1 MSIIEIVFYAFA
13 LIVVVSAMG
22 VVFSHKLM
30 YAAFSLLFTFFG
42 VAGIYVLLNADFLAV
57 VQIMIYV
64 GGILVLIIFGIML
77 TTKVTDVESI
87 SGNTGKWIYAGSA
100 LVATIL
106 FAVLVYMFTTTNWT
120 VYSTPYRDTTI
131 DLLGSALLTKYV
143 LTFFMAAVLLL
154 IAFIGAAFIA
164 KKGK

>member
-1 MSIIEIVFYAFA
+1 MNIIEIVFYVFA
-13 LIVVVSAMG
+13 LIIIVSAMG

-87 SGNTGKWIYAGSA
+87 SGSTGKLLYLSSA
-100 LVATIL
+100 VVSAIL
-106 FAVLVYMFTTTNWT
+106 FFVLVYMFNTSSWN
-120 VYSTPYRDTTI
+120 VYTTPYRETTL
-131 DLLGSALLTKYV
+131 DMLGNALLTKYV
-143 LTFFMAAVLLL
+143 LTFFMAAILLL
-154 IAFIGAAFIA
+154 VAFIGAAFIA

>member
-1 MSIIEIVFYAFA
+1 MSIIEIVFYCFA
-13 LIVVVSAMG
+13 LIIVVSAMG

-77 TTKVTDVESI
+77 TTKVTDVENI

-100 LVATIL
+100 LVAAIL
-106 FAVLVYMFTTTNWT
+106 FVVLVYTFNTTNWT

-131 DLLGSALLTKYV
+131 DLLGGALLTKYV

>member
-1 MSIIEIVFYAFA
+1 MNIIEIVFYVFA
-13 LIVVVSAMG
+13 LIIIVSAMG

-87 SGNTGKWIYAGSA
+87 SGSTGKLLYLSSA
-100 LVATIL
+100 VVSAIL
-106 FAVLVYMFTTTNWT
+106 FLVLVYMFNTSNWN
-120 VYSTPYRDTTI
+120 VYTTPYRETTL
-131 DLLGSALLTKYV
+131 DMLGNALLTKYV
-143 LTFFMAAVLLL
+143 LTFFMAAILLL
-154 IAFIGAAFIA
+154 VAFIGAAFIA

>member
-1 MSIIEIVFYAFA
+1 MNIIEIVFYVFA
-13 LIVVVSAMG
+13 LIIIVSAMG

-87 SGNTGKWIYAGSA
+87 SGNTGKLIYLSSA
-100 LVATIL
+100 IVSAIL
-106 FAVLVYMFTTTNWT
+106 FLVLVYMFNTSSWN
-120 VYSTPYRDTTI
+120 VYTTPYRETTL
-131 DLLGSALLTKYV
+131 DLLGNALLTKYV
-143 LTFFMAAVLLL
+143 LTFFMAAILLL
-154 IAFIGAAFIA
+154 VAFIGAAFIA

>member
-1 MSIIEIVFYAFA
+1 MNIIEIVFYVFA
-13 LIVVVSAMG
+13 LIIIVSAMG

-30 YAAFSLLFTFFG
+30 YSAFSLLFTFFG

-87 SGNTGKWIYAGSA
+87 SGSTGKLIYLSSA
-100 LVATIL
+100 IVSAIL
-106 FAVLVYMFTTTNWT
+106 FLVLVYMFNTSNWN
-120 VYSTPYRDTTI
+120 VYTTPYRETTL
-131 DLLGSALLTKYV
+131 DMLGNALLTKYV
-143 LTFFMAAVLLL
+143 LTFFMAAILLL
-154 IAFIGAAFIA
+154 VAFIGAAFIA

>member
-1 MSIIEIVFYAFA
+1 MNIIEIVFYVFA
-13 LIVVVSAMG
+13 LIIIVSAMG

-30 YAAFSLLFTFFG
+30 YSAFSLLFTFFG

-87 SGNTGKWIYAGSA
+87 SGSTGKLIYLSSA
-100 LVATIL
+100 IVSAIL
-106 FAVLVYMFTTTNWT
+106 FLVLVYMFNTSSWN
-120 VYSTPYRDTTI
+120 VYTTPYRETTL
-131 DLLGSALLTKYV
+131 DMLGNALLTKYV
-143 LTFFMAAVLLL
+143 LTFFMAAILLL
-154 IAFIGAAFIA
+154 VAFIGAAFIA

>member
-1 MSIIEIVFYAFA
+1 MNIIEIVFYVFA
-13 LIVVVSAMG
+13 LIIIVSAMG

-30 YAAFSLLFTFFG
+30 YSAFSLLFTFFG

-87 SGNTGKWIYAGSA
+87 SGSTGKLLYLSSA
-100 LVATIL
+100 IVSAIL
-106 FAVLVYMFTTTNWT
+106 FLVLVYMFNTSSWN
-120 VYSTPYRDTTI
+120 VYTTPYRETTL
-131 DLLGSALLTKYV
+131 DMLGNALLTKYV
-143 LTFFMAAVLLL
+143 LTFFMAAILLL
-154 IAFIGAAFIA
+154 VAFIGAAFIA